1 MALLLWVIT
10 AWAQGR
16 TIAGVVLNATDNEPI
31 IGASVPVKDTQLGA
45 SSNIDG
51 ELSINFTQKA
61 TTLMILLC
69 TSCCRLL
76 RHPEKSPHDF
86 NRVGRETK
94 VF

>member
-51 ELSINFTQKA
+51 ELSINLTQKA
-61 TTLMILLC
+61 TAHSKKPVFRLKILTFAKNSLQWKR
-69 TSCCRLL
+69 TR
-76 RHPEKSPHDF
+76 
-86 NRVGRETK
+86 T
-94 VF
+94 